1 MNGAVAGR
9 SRALAALARLVHPFP
24 SALDAAVT
32 LALALLAGASVGRA
46 VLLGASMLAIQFSIG
61 TFNDVLDA
69 RADGLAARSK
79 PIVDGRVAPRLALG
93 VGVLCGLAGL
103 VLAGL
108 AGVTTGLVACAGFGV
123 GLAYDLRLKASPWS
137 WLPYAAGIP
146 LLPVFAWVG
155 ATGHLPG
162 PILVLAGLGVLGG
175 TSLAI
180 ANSLA
185 DAERDAASR
194 TRTVATAL
202 GHDRAIRLGA
212 LLSLVVGVVAAASAI
227 ALAGWIPATWLTV
240 AGSATMVAGIGLGFG
255 GRLQRAWEVQAIG
268 LAILAAGWVASLAA
282 VGRL

>member
-1 MNGAVAGR
+1 MN
-9 SRALAALARLVHPFP
+9 RALAGLARLVHPFP

-32 LALALLAGASVGRA
+32 LALALLAGALVGRA
-46 VLLGASMLAIQFSIG
+46 VLLGASMLLIQFSIG
-61 TFNDVLDA
+61 TFNDLLDA
-69 RADGLAARSK
+69 PADAIVGRSK
-79 PIVDGRVAPRLALG
+79 PLVDGRVTARIALR
-93 VGVLCGLAGL
+93 VGVVCGVAGL
-103 VLAGL
+103 VLAAF
-108 AGVTTGLVACAGFGV
+108 AGPATALVACAGYGI
-123 GLAYDLRLKASPWS
+123 GLAYDVRLKASPWS

-155 ATGHLPG
+155 ATGDLPG

-202 GHDRAIRLGA
+202 GRDRAIRLGG
-212 LLSLVVGVVAAASAI
+212 SLGLAVGTVATTSAI
-227 ALAGWIPATWLTV
+227 ALVGWIPGTWVTAAGAATLV
-240 AGSATMVAGIGLGFG
+240 AGLALGFA
-255 GRLQRAWEVQAIG
+255 GRFQRAWEVQAIG

-282 VGRL
+282 VGLL

>member
-1 MNGAVAGR
+1 MTTTPAGR
-9 SRALAALARLVHPFP
+9 IRLAGLARLVHPFP

-46 VLLGASMLAIQFSIG
+46 ALLGASMLAIQFSIG
-61 TFNDVLDA
+61 TFNDLIDA
-69 RADGLAARSK
+69 PADAIAGRSK
-79 PIVDGRVAPRLALG
+79 PLVGGRVAPRLALG
-93 VGVLCGLAGL
+93 LGVLCGLAGL
-103 VLAGL
+103 ALAGL
-108 AGVTTGLVACAGFGV
+108 AGLASCLVACAGYGI

-155 ATGHLPG
+155 ATGNLPG

-185 DAERDAASR
+185 DAERDATSR

-202 GHDRAIRLGA
+202 GHARAIRLGA
-212 LLSLVVGVVAAASAI
+212 LLSLVVGVVATTSAI
-227 ALAGWIPATWLTV
+227 VLAGWVPATCVTV
-240 AGSATMVAGIGLGFG
+240 AGSATLVAGMALGFG
-255 GRLQRAWEVQAIG
+255 GRLQRAWETQAIG

-282 VGRL
+282 AGLL

>member
-1 MNGAVAGR
+1 V
-9 SRALAALARLVHPFP
+9 
-24 SALDAAVT
+24 LDAAVT
-32 LALALLAGASVGRA
+32 VALALLAGASAGRA
-46 VLLGASMLAIQFSIG
+46 VLLGAAMLAIQFSIG

-69 RADGLAARSK
+69 PADGIAARSK
-79 PIVDGRVAPRLALG
+79 PIVDGRVPPRLALV

-103 VLAGL
+103 ALAGL
-108 AGVTTGLVACAGFGV
+108 AGVATALVACAGFGV
-123 GLAYDLRLKASPWS
+123 GLAYDIRLKASPWS

-155 ATGHLPG
+155 ATGNLPG

-202 GHDRAIRLGA
+202 GHDRSIRLGA
-212 LLSLVVGVVAAASAI
+212 LLGLVVGVVATTSAI
-227 ALAGWIPATWLTV
+227 AFAGWIPATWVTV
-240 AGSATMVAGIGLGFG
+240 AGTATMVAGMALGFG
-255 GRLQRAWEVQAIG
+255 SRLQRAWEVQAIG

-282 VGRL
+282 AGRL